1 MLADRTGFC
10 FGVKRA
16 VQMAEDALKT
26 NRPIYSLGSI
36 IHNKQVV
43 RGLSGKG
50 LKVIKDY
57 RGIKG
62 GTVVISSH
70 GLSPKKSV
78 EMASRGIKIIDTTC
92 PFVQKAQGTAR
103 DLSEEGYIVVIV
115 GDVNHPEV
123 KALVDFV
130 KGRFYI
136 VRNKAEARKLNLKKK
151 DRVSVISQTTQSIAN
166 FSEVVK
172 AISQK
177 RPKEIKVFNTICRD
191 AEERQRLAK
200 GLASD
205 VDLMLVIGG
214 HDSANTRRLLD
225 VCKRI
230 STRCRLIETE
240 KELKQSW
247 FKEAGR
253 IGITSGASTPDWVI
267 KRVVDRINE
276 KLKRK
281 GLCD

>member
-1 MLADRTGFC
+1 
-10 FGVKRA
+10 
-16 VQMAEDALKT
+16 MAEDALKC
-26 NRPIYSLGSI
+26 NKPIYSLGSI

-43 RGLSGKG
+43 RDLSLKG
-50 LKVIKDY
+50 LKVINDY

-70 GLSPKKSV
+70 GLSPRKSL
-78 EMASRGIKIIDTTC
+78 EMTSRGIKIIDTTC

-103 DLSEEGYIVVIV
+103 SLSEEGYVVVIV
-115 GDVNHPEV
+115 GDANHPEV

-130 KGRFYI
+130 EGRCFV
-136 VRNKAEARKLNLKKK
+136 VRDKAGAGKLKLKKEDK
-151 DRVSVISQTTQSIAN
+151 VSVISQTTQSISN
-166 FSEVVK
+166 FSEVVRVI
-172 AISQK
+172 AQK

-200 GLASD
+200 SLASD

-214 HDSANTRRLLD
+214 HDSANTKRLLE

-230 STRCRLIETE
+230 SVRCRLVETE
-240 KELKQSW
+240 KELKASW
-247 FKEAGR
+247 FKGAGR

-267 KRVVDRINE
+267 ERVVDRIKSKE
-276 KLKRK
+276 KGNPKH
-281 GLCD
+281 